1 MQKSFMVLFILIM
14 FFGIAGCPSDGD
26 LTNALGKPDTIS
38 KPATDQ
44 PYIVGSV
51 GDEGNNAVV
60 PEPVTLV
67 LFGSGLVGLGVVGR
81 KWFKK

>member
-1 MQKSFMVLFILIM
+1 MYKSFMVLCILIM

-26 LTNALGKPDTIS
+26 PISAIGKPDTLS

-44 PYIVGSV
+44 PEAVGSV
-51 GDEGNNAVV
+51 GDEGNNLVV

-67 LFGSGLVGLGVVGR
+67 LLGSGLVGLGVIVR
-81 KWFKK
+81 KRFKK